1 MPDAVAQAVIR
12 IAQEGLT
19 NVARHAAA
27 TRVTLRLQVAG
38 EWLQLQLRDN
48 GKAADG
54 HATASH
60 AGCGLGLAGIRERVV
75 ALAGRVEAGRGND
88 GGFLLDV
95 VLPLNSQ
102 TIEHQRA
109 EIEQ

>member
-38 EWLQLQLRDN
+38 GRLQLQLRDN
-48 GKAADG
+48 GKAAGGDSM
-54 HATASH
+54 TRH
-60 AGCGLGLAGIRERVV
+60 AGCGLGLAGIRERVA
-75 ALAGRVEAGRGND
+75 ALAGRVEAGRSND
-88 GGFLLDV
+88 GGYLLDV
-95 VLPLNSQ
+95 ELPLDSSLL
-102 TIEHQRA
+102 EHLSHGD
-109 EIEQ
+109 